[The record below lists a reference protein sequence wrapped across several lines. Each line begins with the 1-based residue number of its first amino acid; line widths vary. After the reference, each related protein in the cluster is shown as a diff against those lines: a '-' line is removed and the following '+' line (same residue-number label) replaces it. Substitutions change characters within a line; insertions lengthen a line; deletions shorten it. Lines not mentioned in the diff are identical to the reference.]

1 MGGIGDLYFRIPYT
15 ASRDISFKKGP
26 RTWDSNNNGT
36 KEKKKSHALG
46 GSRFQPHAQRI
57 FPAAGTLYRLGMPL
71 VCRRVSRESASRI
84 IGKIAA
90 IMEMR
95 EYVCGQTSV
104 SPSVRGASH
113 FQEIF
118 RVLCMDMRAF
128 PITPALPF
136 KAVKGIRQVVSFSCC
151 LCGKDCFS

>member
-1 MGGIGDLYFRIPYT
+1 MISIFASHTQLLETSPLRKGHVRGTPIIT
-15 ASRDISFKKGP
+15 APK
-26 RTWDSNNNGT
+26 
-36 KEKKKSHALG
+36 KKKSHALG